1 MYINITS
8 KDVVSDAPK
17 ESENWFVMINSPNDT
32 GQDWNEIIKTVRKN
46 TINKI
51 NRTLN
56 IDIESFIE
64 FEKVFSPKTI
74 EKNTQSYLGSLYG
87 SSSNNK
93 MSAFLRHPNFSKHIQ
108 NLYFC
113 GGSVHPGGGIP
124 LCLLSAKIVSELI
137 KKQ

>member
-32 GQDWNEIIKTVRKN
+32 GQDWSKIIKTVRKN

-64 FEKVFSPKTI
+64 F
-74 EKNTQSYLGSLYG
+74 
-87 SSSNNK
+87 
-93 MSAFLRHPNFSKHIQ
+93 
-108 NLYFC
+108 
-113 GGSVHPGGGIP
+113 
-124 LCLLSAKIVSELI
+124 
-137 KKQ
+137 